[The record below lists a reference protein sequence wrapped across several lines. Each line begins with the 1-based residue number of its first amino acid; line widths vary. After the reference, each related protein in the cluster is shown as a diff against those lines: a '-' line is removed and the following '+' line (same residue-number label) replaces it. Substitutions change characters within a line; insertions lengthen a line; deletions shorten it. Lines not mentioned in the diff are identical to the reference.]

1 MANWSKTMNTNLG
14 RFPACN
20 GSWGDCWAQYYMEGT
35 LSFSRN
41 TSDATKAWVHGNVY
55 MRCSGSQLGWATP
68 SGNIRLTPDC
78 YDVDGVHHYD
88 YWGGKGGKCHQNF
101 NYNHTH
107 DCWYALRSGTGQ
119 GRDYIGTHFIW
130 GFTPTSS
137 GADWQDVD
145 WYNYYLPDHLRITP
159 PQGLSASFPTSVNGT
174 TSVSISGWGKAS
186 NMTGTP
192 TSYPYASY
200 WNFALDLLD
209 KNKNYLAHIT
219 KNTGETK
226 STSFYGFGFYT
237 ASALQYS
244 SAANNSLV
252 TRKYNTAYY
261 LRAYAQ
267 NSFNERVSV
276 DSGIIYSPPKS
287 PSVTINSI
295 LYQPSKKN
303 CVMDFSWSKP
313 SDESDYKETVSYRV
327 VSSDGTVVKGWTTL
341 GSTYGGALS
350 GNVTVDDLKSGEV
363 YTVEV
368 RVVSTAGTSTA
379 SDNYVAPVA
388 NAAFLGFDWD
398 ELRRTVT
405 VRAEAPGA
413 ANCRIQAGDQPNN
426 YNLGN
431 KLTSGE
437 VGTIVLKDLP
447 HGDGQALYLQAVPEA
462 SNGYQYTNEIAKV
475 TVPVPNPILGVLTPP
490 CDSPEE
496 QRYIVDIVEKKA
508 DCSVTPKWQVG
519 DRVVVKDECPSDP
532 VGGGVGIYN
541 VSVIGR
547 RTDGVGR
554 GVFTLKGRFTP
565 GTDITKVKLD
575 RRTHMGNGVK
585 YALSIAGRDFEVTAD
600 TTQSNYTYAYAFS
613 VFLAVGDHDSV
624 GDGVN
629 EIGFAY
635 PNSNGVFVGSNNSY
649 APKPTFEYCYDVVDS
664 ALEPWSKQR
673 QATLSC
679 FPVGAS
685 EPNEVPIIQEI
696 NTCS

>member
-1 MANWSKTMNTNLG
+1 MANWNKSQSDNWG

-20 GSWGDCWAQYYMEGT
+20 GSWGACLVDYYMEGT

-41 TSDATKAWVHGNVY
+41 TSDATKAWVHGPIY

-68 SGNIRLTPDC
+68 SGSIRLRPEC
-78 YDVDGVHHYD
+78 YDVDGSHGYD
-88 YWGGKGGKCHQNF
+88 YWGGKGGQCHQNF

-107 DCWYALRSGTGQ
+107 GDCYYALRGGSGL
-119 GRDYIGTHFIW
+119 GRTYIGTHFIW

-137 GADWQDVD
+137 GADWQDVMFYD
-145 WYNYYLPDHLRITP
+145 YWLPANLRITS
-159 PQGLSASFPTSVNGT
+159 PQGLSVSFPSSIAGT
-174 TSVSISGWGKAS
+174 TSVSISGWGEAS

-219 KNTGETK
+219 KNTGETR
-226 STSFYGFGFYT
+226 STSFYGFGYYT

-244 SAANNSLV
+244 TAANNS
-252 TRKYNTAYY
+252 TISRKYNTAYY

-267 NSFNERVSV
+267 NSFNERVST

-295 LYQPSKKN
+295 LYQPSKKD
-303 CVMDFSWSKP
+303 CVMNFSWSKP
-313 SDESDYKETVSYRV
+313 ADESDYKETVSYKVTR
-327 VSSDGTVVKGWTTL
+327 SDGTVITNWTSL
-341 GSTYGGALS
+341 GTTYGGSLS
-350 GNVTVDDLKSGEV
+350 GSKTVDNLKSGEV

-368 RVVSTAGTSTA
+368 RVKSTAGTSTD
-379 SDNYVAPVA
+379 SDTYVAPVA

-413 ANCRIQAGDQPNN
+413 ANCRIQAGDAPNK

-431 KLTSGE
+431 QLTSGE

-462 SNGYQYTNEIAKV
+462 SNGYQYINEIAKV

-490 CDSPEE
+490 CGSPEE

-519 DRVVVKDECPSDP
+519 DRVWVKDKCD
-532 VGGGVGIYN
+532 
-541 VSVIGR
+541 
-547 RTDGVGR
+547 
-554 GVFTLKGRFTP
+554 K
-565 GTDITKVKLD
+565 K
-575 RRTHMGNGVK
+575 
-585 YALSIAGRDFEVTAD
+585 
-600 TTQSNYTYAYAFS
+600 
-613 VFLAVGDHDSV
+613 
-624 GDGVN
+624 
-629 EIGFAY
+629 
-635 PNSNGVFVGSNNSY
+635 
-649 APKPTFEYCYDVVDS
+649 
-664 ALEPWSKQR
+664 
-673 QATLSC
+673 
-679 FPVGAS
+679 FPV
-685 EPNEVPIIQEI
+685 
-696 NTCS
+696 